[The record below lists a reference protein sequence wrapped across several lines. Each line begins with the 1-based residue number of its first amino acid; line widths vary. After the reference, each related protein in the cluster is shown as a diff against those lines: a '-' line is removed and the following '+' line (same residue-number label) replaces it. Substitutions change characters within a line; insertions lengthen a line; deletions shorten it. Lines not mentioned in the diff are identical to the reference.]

1 MMFYSSTCRLVILV
15 SVACNAVTSAVSTV
29 EPVVELGLA
38 GEYAILAKS
47 GISTMAGSYI
57 NGDIAV
63 SPIASTAMTGFDLT
77 LSSST
82 QFSTSELIVG
92 EAHAA
97 SYGGVIASVLTTAV
111 GAMET
116 AYTDAA
122 GRSTTDAD
130 TLNLGGG
137 ILGGEFG
144 GPTKPLTPG
153 VYTFGSDVY
162 LNSDVQFSGDGVY
175 IIQITGNLIQA
186 AHKNVI
192 LDGAK
197 SENIFWQ
204 VAGHVEVGV
213 GAKMEGIILAK
224 TKVDFMTGSFLN
236 GRVLTQTACNLQS
249 GVTINR
255 NTEPVTTVAP
265 INRRGLRS
273 M

>member
-122 GRSTTDAD
+122 GRPRPSGDRI
-130 TLNLGGG
+130 NLGGG
-137 ILGGEFG
+137 ILGLGGNFG

-153 VYTFGSDVY
+153 VYTFGTDVY
-162 LNSDVQFSGDGVY
+162 LNSDVHFSGDGVY
-175 IIQITGNLIQA
+175 IIQISGDLVQA
-186 AHKNVI
+186 EDKKVI
-192 LDGAK
+192 LDLDAAK
-197 SENIFWQ
+197 PEKIFWQ

-213 GAKMEGIILAK
+213 GAQMKGIILAK
-224 TKVDFMTGSFLN
+224 TKVDFKTNSSLN

-249 GVTINR
+249 ATI
-255 NTEPVTTVAP
+255 TEPVPTA
-265 INRRGLRS
+265 RRGLRS

>member
-77 LSSST
+77 LDSST
-82 QFSTSELIVG
+82 QFSKSALIVAGPDASLG
-92 EAHAA
+92 EAYAA
-97 SYGGVIASVLTTAV
+97 SYGGEIANVLTTAV

-224 TKVDFMTGSFLN
+224 TKVDFKTNSSLN

-249 GVTINR
+249 ATI
-255 NTEPVTTVAP
+255 TEPVPTA
-265 INRRGLRS
+265 RRGLRS